1 MIVGLLSPKRAR
13 KATASLWSKECTAG
27 RRLNL
32 LESCNARKCNESK
45 CNAAV
50 TELVMQQYIVQ
61 AHVMEANIKAS
72 KCDASKATNIH
83 QSRPLCIAI

>member
-61 AHVMEANIKAS
+61 AHVMEAEKSKHVLQANIYLKV
-72 KCDASKATNIH
+72 
-83 QSRPLCIAI
+83 PLCIAI